1 MEIKMCPKCD
11 QPIPNRLHAGEYC
24 GAISRRDNKTEICS
38 DCGVREAIDDYSRLT
53 LPKEMQIFTDPLV
66 QAVLNSGFAN
76 LDRWVE
82 VAIDK
87 DFTTDFHPVSFSDE
101 FMEVEGE
108 GFTSR
113 LSRRDIVR
121 GVKFSA
127 MNDGQIR
134 KMWRDGFRNGM
145 YFFTAEM
152 GSAIMER
159 ACELKW
165 EEEHEDLMYPNTIVR
180 WTLDGTQR
188 IS

>member
-1 MEIKMCPKCD
+1 MEIKDCPRCSE
-11 QPIPNRLHAGEYC
+11 PIPNREHAGMYA
-24 GAISRRDNKTEICS
+24 GAISRQDNKTEICS
-38 DCGVREAIDDYSRLT
+38 ECGVMEAMNDFARQPQRFTDELVKGVLLSDFAGEGGWKNVGIDNDYSGVCH
-53 LPKEMQIFTDPLV
+53 PIGFTDC
-66 QAVLNSGFAN
+66 
-76 LDRWVE
+76 
-82 VAIDK
+82 
-87 DFTTDFHPVSFSDE
+87 

>member
-1 MEIKMCPKCD
+1 
-11 QPIPNRLHAGEYC
+11 
-24 GAISRRDNKTEICS
+24 
-38 DCGVREAIDDYSRLT
+38 
-53 LPKEMQIFTDPLV
+53 
-66 QAVLNSGFAN
+66 
-76 LDRWVE
+76 
-82 VAIDK
+82 
-87 DFTTDFHPVSFSDE
+87 
-101 FMEVEGE
+101 MEVEGE